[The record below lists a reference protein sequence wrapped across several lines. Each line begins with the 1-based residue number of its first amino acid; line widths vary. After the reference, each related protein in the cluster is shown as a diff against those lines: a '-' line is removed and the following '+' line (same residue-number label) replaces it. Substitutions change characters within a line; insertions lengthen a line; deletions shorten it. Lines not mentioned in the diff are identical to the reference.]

1 MGATARI
8 SNGVCLDVDPSGC
21 EKLVVEQIT
30 AMRQMER
37 LGKGPRSVL
46 VLGASGGYGLSA
58 RIVSAFGIGAQ
69 TMGVSLE
76 RSPCEKRGG
85 SPGWYNNIA
94 FDAIAKQAGLKAVTL
109 QGDAFSEAT
118 KCEVIQTA
126 RVNQFEPF
134 DLVVYSLAAPVRTD
148 PETGVMH
155 RTTIRPIGQPTHALT
170 LNLSTGQLKQS
181 TLSTA
186 SEEEITDTI
195 KVMGGEDWK
204 LWIHKLHA
212 AGLLAPGVK
221 TVAFSYIGPAITND
235 IYRSGTLGR
244 AKAHLE
250 ATAHELTSLLATM
263 GGGSARVAVC
273 KAVVTRA
280 SAVIPA
286 MPLYIAVLFRVM
298 KDMGVH
304 EDCFAQINRLF
315 RERLYVDGEIPVD
328 SEGRIR
334 VDDWELRDDVQKK
347 VLEIYKIVNN
357 ENVWE
362 LTDFEGYQH
371 DFLALHGLRG

>member
-8 SNGVCLDVDPSGC
+8 SNGVCLDVDPEGC
-21 EKLVVEQIT
+21 ERLVLEQIH
-30 AMRQMER
+30 AMRQAAR

-58 RIVSAFGIGAQ
+58 RIVSAFGAGAQ

-76 RSPCEKRGG
+76 RAPCEKRGG
-85 SPGWYNNIA
+85 SPGWYSNLA
-94 FDAIAKQAGLKAVTL
+94 FDAAAQHAGLKAVTL
-109 QGDAFSEAT
+109 QGDAFSDIT
-118 KCEVIQTA
+118 KSRVVQAA
-126 RVNQFEPF
+126 REYQFDPF

-155 RTTIRPIGQPTHALT
+155 RTTIRPIGQPAEARS
-170 LNLSTGQLKQS
+170 LNLATGQLKQS
-181 TLSTA
+181 ILSPAT
-186 SEEEITDTI
+186 EEEIADTI

-204 LWIHKLHA
+204 LWMSKLQE
-212 AGLLAPGVK
+212 AGLLARGVK
-221 TVAFSYIGPAITND
+221 TVAFSYIGPAVSND

-250 ATAHELTSLLATM
+250 ATAHELTSLLKPNM
-263 GGGSARVAVC
+263 GSAFVAVC

-280 SAVIPA
+280 SSVIPA
-286 MPLYIAVLFRVM
+286 MPLYIAALFRVM
-298 KDMGVH
+298 KDMGLH

-315 RERLYVDGEIPVD
+315 RDRLYTDGDILVD

-334 VDDWELRDDVQKK
+334 MDDWELSDDVQQK
-347 VLEIYKIVNN
+347 VLEIYKRVTS

-371 DFLALHGLRG
+371 DFLALHGLKG

>member
-8 SNGVCLDVDPSGC
+8 SNGVCLDVDPAGC
-21 EKLVVEQIT
+21 ERLVLEQIQ
-30 AMRQMER
+30 AMGRMTR

-58 RIVSAFGIGAQ
+58 RIVSAFGIGAP

-76 RSPCEKRGG
+76 RAPCEKRGG
-85 SPGWYNNIA
+85 SPGWYTNIA
-94 FDAIAKQAGLKAVTL
+94 FDTAAKQAGLKSLTL

-118 KCEVIQTA
+118 KDLVVQAVREH
-126 RVNQFEPF
+126 QFEPF
-134 DLVVYSLAAPVRTD
+134 DLVVYSLASPVRTD

-155 RTTIRPIGQPTHALT
+155 RTTIKPIGHTTEALS
-170 LNLSTGQLKQS
+170 LNLATGQLKQS
-181 TLSTA
+181 TLTPA
-186 SEEEITDTI
+186 TEEEAAGTI

-204 LWIHKLHA
+204 LWISKLHA
-212 AGLLAPGVK
+212 AGVLAPGVK

-250 ATAHELTSLLATM
+250 ATAHELTSLLKPSRGKAH
-263 GGGSARVAVC
+263 VAVC

-298 KDMGVH
+298 KDMGLH

-315 RERLYVDGEIPVD
+315 RDRLYTDGDILVD

-334 VDDWELRDDVQKK
+334 IDDWELRDDVQKK

-357 ENVWE
+357 ENVWAI
-362 LTDFEGYQH
+362 TDFDGYQH
-371 DFLALHGLRG
+371 DFLALHGLKG